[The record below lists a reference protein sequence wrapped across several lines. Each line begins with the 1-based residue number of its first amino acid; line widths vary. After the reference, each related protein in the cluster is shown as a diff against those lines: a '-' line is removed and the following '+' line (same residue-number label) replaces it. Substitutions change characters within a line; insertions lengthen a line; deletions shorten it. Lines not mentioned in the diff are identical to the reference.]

1 MADAL
6 ISTLLEKLA
15 SMAYEYVAEEVKLV
29 LNVEKEVKEFARN
42 LKAIRAVLE
51 DAEQRQVK
59 EANVRDWLDNLKE
72 ISFDM
77 VDVLDDWK
85 SEILRQQVEKQ
96 EREGTSV
103 VVPKKKVC
111 FPIVPCCFC
120 CGHVGRVI
128 PRHKIAQEIKDL
140 NERLTTIY
148 KQRKIYNFQLI
159 DKGIQKPQTSSFVD
173 VSGIFG
179 RETEKDSLVRK
190 LVSDEEGRGLLII
203 PIVGMGGMGKTT
215 LAQLAYNDAN
225 VDAHFQKKKWIC
237 VSDPFDV
244 MKIAKAIS
252 DEFTSSNELDD
263 VLQCM
268 SRSIKGKKLLLVL
281 DDVWNED
288 SSQWNQLKVPL
299 MQNSA
304 EGSRIL
310 VTTRKEK
317 VASMMRSTTFTI
329 NLGGLSEQHCLSIFN
344 HMAFS
349 NREADEY
356 GVFGDIS
363 REIVKKCKGLPL
375 VAKTLGSLMRDKRTM
390 KEWKDVLNS
399 KIWDWKEGEEEV
411 FQPLLLSYYDLIP
424 VDRCCLL
431 YCGIFPKDYELER
444 DILINL
450 WMAQDYLD
458 SEENKDKG
466 IIGNIVFDNLVA
478 RSFFQDFKKDVSGKI
493 IGCKMHDIVHDFVH
507 FLTKKECLI
516 TEANQGANSEIEVL
530 VNKVR
535 HLTLTYVLD
544 SSNSLP
550 TSCYNCK
557 KLRTLAVFCPRP
569 SRIDTSLV
577 LRLKCLRTLNLI
589 DNSIEE
595 LPEEISQLVHLRHL
609 DLSGNSGLEKLPDSI
624 CSLYNLYTLAI
635 CYCYSLSKLPRNMS
649 KLINLRHLYVME
661 SGLEYLPIGIGRL
674 TSLQTLDE
682 CRVFFGRNDEAFKF
696 GDLRTLNN
704 LRGSLNITFRGDLN
718 DVSEVVELPLVD
730 NKQIFNLQIDWEFE
744 PPMTP
749 ESSLQILN
757 ALQPQEDLESLVIKG
772 IVAPTWPKWLT
783 CLNRLRFLTLSDC
796 GNWETLPPLGKLPF
810 LERLNLSFMGRIE
823 KVGGEFLGLEDDQ
836 AAFKSSS
843 AVFPKLKDLGF
854 CGLPNW
860 KEWEGV
866 NGWAKEDSK
875 FPTIMPCLSSLTIG
889 YCSTLETLPDFLS
902 KIPLQNLTIQNC
914 RKLTDRCTEAS
925 GEEWPKISHIQK
937 IIRESRDEAKR
948 VIM

>member
-29 LNVEKEVKEFARN
+29 LNVKKEVEECSRN

-85 SEILRQQVEKQ
+85 GEILRQQVEKQ

-111 FPIVPCCFC
+111 FPIVPRCFC

-140 NERLTTIY
+140 NERLTAIY
-148 KQRKIYNFQLI
+148 KQRKMYNFQLI
-159 DKGIQKPQTSSFVD
+159 DKPIQKPQTSSFVD

-179 RETEKDSLVRK
+179 RETERDSLVRK

-225 VDAHFQKKKWIC
+225 VDAHFKKKIWIC
-237 VSDPFDV
+237 VSEPFDV
-244 MKIAKAIS
+244 MKIAKKIIG
-252 DEFTSSNELDD
+252 DESLSSNELDY
-263 VLQCM
+263 VLHRM
-268 SRSIKGKKLLLVL
+268 SRSIEEEKFFLVL
-281 DDVWNED
+281 DDVWIED
-288 SSQWNQLKVPL
+288 STQLDQLKVPL
-299 MQNSA
+299 MRNSA
-304 EGSRIL
+304 KGSRIL
-310 VTTRKEK
+310 VTTRKDK

-329 NLGGLSEQHCLSIFN
+329 NLGELGEQHCLSIFN
-344 HMAFS
+344 HMTFS

-375 VAKTLGSLMRDKRTM
+375 VAKTLGSLMRDKKTM

-399 KIWDWKEGEEEV
+399 KIWDWKEVEEEV
-411 FQPLLLSYYDLIP
+411 FRPLLLSYYDLIP

-444 DILINL
+444 DKLINL
-450 WMAQDYLD
+450 WMTQDYLD

-478 RSFFQDFKKDVSGKI
+478 RSFFQDFKKDDDSGKI

-530 VNKVR
+530 ASKVC
-535 HLTLTYVLD
+535 HLTLTYVPDGSD
-544 SSNSLP
+544 SLR

-557 KLRTLAVFCPRP
+557 KLRTLVVFCPRP
-569 SRIDTSLV
+569 SLRRIDASLV
-577 LRLKCLRTLNLI
+577 LQLKCLRTLNLI
-589 DNSIEE
+589 DSYIKE
-595 LPEEISQLVHLRHL
+595 LPEEIGQLVHLRHL
-609 DLSGNSGLEKLPDSI
+609 DLSGNCFLEKLPDSI
-624 CSLYNLYTLAI
+624 CSLYNLYTLVI
-635 CYCYSLSKLPRNMS
+635 CFCRSLSKLPRNMS
-649 KLINLRHLYVME
+649 KLINLRHLYVAKCF
-661 SGLEYLPIGIGRL
+661 GLEYLPKGIGRL

-682 CRVFFGRNDEAFKF
+682 CRVFFCRNDEAFKF

-704 LRGSLNITFRGDLN
+704 LRGSLKIAVRGDLN

-730 NKQIFNLQIDWEFE
+730 NKQIFNLQIDLGSGEVWGFR
-744 PPMTP
+744 PLVHRMGP
-749 ESSLQILN
+749 ESDLQILN
-757 ALQPQEDLESLVIKG
+757 ALQPQEDLESLVLHG
-772 IVAPTWPKWLT
+772 LW
-783 CLNRLRFLTLSDC
+783 
-796 GNWETLPPLGKLPF
+796 LPP
-810 LERLNLSFMGRIE
+810 GR
-823 KVGGEFLGLEDDQ
+823 
-836 AAFKSSS
+836 
-843 AVFPKLKDLGF
+843 
-854 CGLPNW
+854 
-860 KEWEGV
+860 
-866 NGWAKEDSK
+866 NG
-875 FPTIMPCLSSLTIG
+875 
-889 YCSTLETLPDFLS
+889 
-902 KIPLQNLTIQNC
+902 
-914 RKLTDRCTEAS
+914 
-925 GEEWPKISHIQK
+925 
-937 IIRESRDEAKR
+937 
-948 VIM
+948 